1 MVAGSNPVQQPVL
14 EPVPNQTPSEDY
26 VTEFRVEIYTPP
38 YLQNNPARPTD
49 IVLSTLALKA
59 DGSTFGVSFTAPV
72 GGSSSQTCKVV
83 LYHGGFVTH
92 SLHMGHRMLF
102 LDVEG
107 FSAGEA
113 EQKVTVTMSPNR
125 NVAQPGPWV
134 VYVTCGGV
142 PGVGQFV
149 MVS

>member
-14 EPVPNQTPSEDY
+14 KPVPNRVPSEDY

-38 YLQNNPARPTD
+38 YLQNNPARPTN

-59 DGSTFGVSFTAPV
+59 DGSTFVVSFTAPAR
-72 GGSSSQTCKVV
+72 SEECKVV

-92 SLHMGHRMLF
+92 SLHMNHRMLF

-107 FSAGEA
+107 YVVGNAA
-113 EQKVTVTMSPNR
+113 QKLTVTMPPNR

-134 VYVTCGGV
+134 VFVTCGGV
-142 PGVGQFV
+142 PGLGQFV